1 MARFTRAESS
11 ADQVEALPAL
21 EACKNLC
28 VAIGFMLAESST
40 ALTSSK
46 PLRRMKFSRVR
57 APRLSSCASNQGV
70 SLMLDWRRDHESRSL
85 LKTAPPATVLSGG
98 ASWCLESTSMAAF
111 KFSSACT
118 LSFSMPWNS
127 DSCFSRSAVASAS
140 ACLSEAIW
148 AVSSLMLVSSSELL
162 AVIPSM
168 SEASCSIFAVDALIA
183 SSFSYLPVLHQHS
196 SSLKSAS
203 SSSWSFSSVADIS
216 FNKFTTRVIGVS
228 LPLSKDFSQTRCK
241 EPPAEP
247 AAEPAAAAPA
257 SKVPKT
263 TMCNMVLAS

>member
-1 MARFTRAESS
+1 M
-11 ADQVEALPAL
+11 
-21 EACKNLC
+21 
-28 VAIGFMLAESST
+28 
-40 ALTSSK
+40 SSK
-46 PLRRMKFSRVR
+46 PLLRMKFSSDLSPLDASCSAVHG
-57 APRLSSCASNQGV
+57 RLLVPCWSNDQ
-70 SLMLDWRRDHESRSL
+70 ESRSL

-98 ASWCLESTSMAAF
+98 ASWCLESTTMAAF
-111 KFSSACT
+111 KFSRACT

-127 DSCFSRSAVASAS
+127 EICFSRSAVASAK
-140 ACLSEAIW
+140 AVLSEAIC
-148 AVSSLMLVSSSELL
+148 SPNSLMVVASSVLR
-162 AVIPSM
+162 AVRRSM
-168 SEASCSIFAVDALIA
+168 SEPSCSIFAVDALIA